1 MSGTLEWV
9 VRNCEVYFALEIVM
23 CFNTG
28 FFDEGKF
35 IKDRKAIFRNYVR
48 PGLQG
53 LVCIAGLRG
62 CLHALSVCILRS
74 WFLLDL
80 VATVPFDLLTE
91 EVPSHPQIFVMLSVS
106 VPICLIVFSTVKE

>member
-1 MSGTLEWV
+1 M
-9 VRNCEVYFALEIVM
+9 EIVM

-53 LVCIAGLRG
+53 LVCVG
-62 CLHALSVCILRS
+62 
-74 WFLLDL
+74 
-80 VATVPFDLLTE
+80 
-91 EVPSHPQIFVMLSVS
+91 
-106 VPICLIVFSTVKE
+106 